1 MKNSKITIQINCC
14 CQEVGGGG
22 GGESQPPLL
31 GTRLKAIS
39 NQ

>member
-1 MKNSKITIQINCC
+1 MKNSKIITQISCC
-14 CQEVGGGG
+14 CQEVGGG